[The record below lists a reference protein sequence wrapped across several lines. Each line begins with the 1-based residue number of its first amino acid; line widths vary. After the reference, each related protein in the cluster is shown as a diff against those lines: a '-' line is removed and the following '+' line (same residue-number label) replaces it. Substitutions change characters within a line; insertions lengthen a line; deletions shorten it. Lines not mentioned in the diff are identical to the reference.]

1 MRLHRLEV
9 EAFGPFAGRV
19 SLDLDTLSS
28 AGLFLVHGPTGAG
41 KTSLLDAVCF
51 ALYADVPGARNKRGL
66 SSDHAAPGA
75 VPTVR
80 LELTVGG
87 RRLRIERSPEFMR
100 PKKRGEGSLR
110 VQARV
115 VLEERRGAAW
125 VALSTRNDEVADLVK
140 DVVGLGLAQFSRVVL
155 LPQGD
160 FATFLRAT
168 PEERREVLERLFDI
182 SVFSDVEGWL
192 AETRRTSGSALDAAR
207 RDLSTELA
215 RLEDALTGVAAS
227 GSDADGATD
236 PEGSA
241 ETDGPADAPSPE
253 GGSALSETA
262 TAAVPAR
269 LAEVATELGTRLTA
283 ALAEVDAAEGADRLA
298 QEALLEATRLADRRR
313 RGERATAL
321 LADLDAAGPRHLE
334 HVATL
339 DAATR
344 AAGVAGHLAAVRRA
358 EADVGRAAA
367 AVDTRHHLLASAGAG
382 LEVRAERPSDLA
394 TRVHALDPA
403 VAVLAR
409 AARTATEL
417 DQRLTR
423 ALAQRERADATVATA
438 ATALADAEPEVAR
451 LTADVHWLSAAG
463 ERLPGLEAALAGHEE
478 RRRAHDALDTDLAAL
493 EALRPRVLAAR
504 DAVLGHQDVLI
515 SLRQRRLDGMAAELA
530 ASLPDD
536 APCPVCGA
544 TDHPHR
550 APSTGDAVTPSQV
563 TDAEV
568 VLDAAR
574 AQLAVVEGRATALE
588 SAAATRR
595 DTLGG
600 LTRGQVEADL
610 AAAVLA
616 LADARAQHDRARQD
630 ATRLDDLR
638 ARSEALATARD
649 GALAR
654 SAALTEQL
662 TELAEEAAE
671 VARSAGRAVA
681 DHADCPCGT
690 ADPGHHAAVAT
701 ALDALVRTVDE
712 HAAAGGRL
720 EVAAADLAG
729 SLTVADFPD
738 AASAI
743 HAKLPTAEVE
753 VLRRRVA
760 EHDEARVSAGAVL
773 DDPQVAAALS
783 VGPPDVAAAHEVARA
798 ARHLAVS
805 TSTDREVLARA
816 VRVLAGLRPTLEA
829 TCGRVAALEERHA
842 RVRDL
847 ADTTGG
853 LGPANT
859 LKMRLTSFVLAAR
872 LEKVAALANERLR
885 VMGAGRYVLEHT
897 DERAAGGA
905 RSGLGLRVLDQW
917 TGRSRE
923 TTTLSGGESF
933 MASLALAL
941 GLADAVK
948 EEAGGHDLATLFVD
962 EGFGS
967 LDDDSLE
974 EVLTV
979 LDGLREGGRAV
990 GVVSH
995 VADLR
1000 ARVPHQVVVRKGT
1013 NGSTVE
1019 VRTGAPAAEPAA

>member
-51 ALYADVPGARNKRGL
+51 ALYADVPGARSKRGL
-66 SSDHAAPGA
+66 RSDHAAPGA

-87 RRLRIERSPEFMR
+87 RRLRIERSPEFLR

-115 VLEERRGAAW
+115 VLEERRAGTW

-182 SVFSDVEGWL
+182 TVFSDVEAWL
-192 AETRRTSGSALDAAR
+192 AETRRTSGSALEAAR
-207 RDLSTELA
+207 RELTSELA

-227 GSDADGATD
+227 GPAAGVD
-236 PEGSA
+236 PDL
-241 ETDGPADAPSPE
+241 DGPEASDDAP
-253 GGSALSETA
+253 ALSETPV
-262 TAAVPAR
+262 AAVPAR
-269 LAEVATELGTRLTA
+269 LAEVATDLGTRLTA

-298 QEALLEATRLADRRR
+298 QEALLEATRVADLRR
-313 RGERATAL
+313 RGDRAAAL
-321 LADLDAAGPRHLE
+321 LDELDASEPRHLE

-344 AAGVAGHLAAVRRA
+344 ATSLSGHLSAVHRATTDVERAAGALRSRLSALASTAPEVEA
-358 EADVGRAAA
+358 EAATAA
-367 AVDTRHHLLASAGAG
+367 
-382 LEVRAERPSDLA
+382 DLA
-394 TRVHALDPA
+394 ARVHALDPA
-403 VAVLAR
+403 VTALSA
-409 AARTATEL
+409 AARTAADL
-417 DQRLTR
+417 DQRLTK
-423 ALAQRERADATVATA
+423 ALAQRDRADATVATA
-438 ATALADAEPEVAR
+438 TSALDAAEPELATLAAEVQR
-451 LTADVHWLSAAG
+451 LASAT
-463 ERLPGLEAALAGHEE
+463 ERVPGLEAALATHEE
-478 RRRAHDALDTDLAAL
+478 RRRAHDALDADLVAL
-493 EALRPRVLAAR
+493 EAHRPALLAAR
-504 DAVLGHQDVLI
+504 DAVLGHQDVLLD
-515 SLRQRRLDGMAAELA
+515 LRQRRLDGMAAELA
-530 ASLPDD
+530 AALPDD

-544 TDHPHR
+544 VDHPHP
-550 APSTGDAVTPSQV
+550 ATPTGGVVTPAQV

-574 AQLAVVEGRATALE
+574 ARLAVVEARATALE
-588 SAAATRR
+588 AAAETRR
-595 DTLGG
+595 EGLGDQ
-600 LTRGQVEADL
+600 TREQVEADL

-616 LADARAQHDRARQD
+616 LAAAGAEQDRAREA
-630 ATRLDDLR
+630 ATRLEDLR
-638 ARSEALATARD
+638 TRTDALATARD
-649 GALAR
+649 GARAT

-662 TELAEEAAE
+662 AELADEAAG
-671 VARSAGRAVA
+671 VAAAAERAVL
-681 DHADCPCGT
+681 DHADCPCGS
-690 ADPGHHAAVAT
+690 ADPTHHTAVAT
-701 ALDALVRTVDE
+701 ALDALARAADE
-712 HAAAGGRL
+712 HAAATRRR
-720 EVAAADLAG
+720 EVAASDLDESLAAAGFADATAAL
-729 SLTVADFPD
+729 D
-738 AASAI
+738 AT
-743 HAKLPTAEVE
+743 LPAAELE
-753 VLRRRVA
+753 ALRRRVA
-760 EHDEARVSAGAVL
+760 EHDEARVAAGAVL
-773 DDPQVAAALS
+773 DDPEVSKARSLE
-783 VGPPDVAAAHEVARA
+783 PPDVAAAHDA
-798 ARHLAVS
+798 ARTARQAAVS
-805 TSTDREVLARA
+805 TATEREVLTRA
-816 VRVLAGLRPTLEA
+816 VRVLATLRPTLEA
-829 TCGRVAALEERHA
+829 TCAHVAALEERHA
-842 RVRDL
+842 RVREL
-847 ADTTGG
+847 ADTAGG
-853 LGPANT
+853 LGPDNT

-872 LEKVAALANERLR
+872 LEKVAELANERLR
-885 VMGAGRYVLEHT
+885 VMGGGRYVLEHT

-1000 ARVPHQVVVRKGT
+1000 ARVTHQVVVRKGT
-1013 NGSTVE
+1013 DGSTVE
-1019 VRTGAPAAEPAA
+1019 VRTGATATATEPAA